1 MSAKAIVEKERE
13 SSISILN
20 SVLKGALFA
29 LAISLI
35 GILLFA
41 FIIKLT
47 SIGNTLI
54 APINQVVKGISILIG
69 CFYGTKHAKSN
80 GLLKGVLIGLVYTIL
95 SFFIFSLLNGQ
106 LNFQKSFIND
116 ILFGAIIGAICGV
129 IAINF
134 RR

>member
-1 MSAKAIVEKERE
+1 MSAKVAVEKEKE
-13 SSISILN
+13 SGISILN

-35 GILLFA
+35 GVLLFA

-47 SIGNTLI
+47 SIGDTLI
-54 APINQVVKGISILIG
+54 APINQVIKGISILMG
-69 CFYGTKHAKSN
+69 CFYGTKQARSN

-106 LNFQKSFIND
+106 LSFQKSFIND
-116 ILFGAIIGAICGV
+116 ILFGAVIGAICGV
-129 IAINF
+129 ISINM